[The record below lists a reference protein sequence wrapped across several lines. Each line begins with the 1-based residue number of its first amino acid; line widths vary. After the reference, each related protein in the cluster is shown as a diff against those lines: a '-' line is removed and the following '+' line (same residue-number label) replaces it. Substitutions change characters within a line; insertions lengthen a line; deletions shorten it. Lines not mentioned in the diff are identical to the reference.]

1 MKFWISLYKPVT
13 LICITNSSSCLCGK
27 DYYSLKVFQMSVSLR
42 HIEKRS
48 AFVDVGIRSRKTF
61 RKTHSPHTVCDAE
74 VTHLTC
80 VQTHMVV
87 RLEKSIAP
95 FRLWT
100 PKVLCFVIED
110 CHRPIRFR
118 CKVRVKGHTCHF
130 TVTHRVATLST
141 EFNPQK
147 HTFFQTVF
155 A

>member
-1 MKFWISLYKPVT
+1 MARQSAAVKMSERVASPSHNHQTIQSLEVERPQEQTETVRRRGVGPLTEKSRDKS
-13 LICITNSSSCLCGK
+13 LILLTRNYGKALTVKVECG
-27 DYYSLKVFQMSVSLR
+27 LLTAVQNFTVFPNLQMSVSLR

-95 FRLWT
+95 FRL
-100 PKVLCFVIED
+100 
-110 CHRPIRFR
+110 
-118 CKVRVKGHTCHF
+118 
-130 TVTHRVATLST
+130 
-141 EFNPQK
+141 
-147 HTFFQTVF
+147 
-155 A
+155 